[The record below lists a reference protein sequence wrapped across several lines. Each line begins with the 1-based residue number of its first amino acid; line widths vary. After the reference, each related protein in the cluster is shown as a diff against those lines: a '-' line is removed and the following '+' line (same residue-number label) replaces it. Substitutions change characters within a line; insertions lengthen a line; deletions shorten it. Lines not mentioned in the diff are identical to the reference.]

1 MVSGYYELCDLTRI
15 VPTSNKDICMAVPG
29 MVQKLNAQMNLEFSA
44 SNHYLRLSEGCS
56 EHRLNGT
63 ATFLRSRAQSSVTQ
77 MMRVFDYMKKSGAYP
92 VVKAF
97 ETNEDKCATLE
108 DLFLKTIEGHD
119 QRASTLSE
127 LTEQAKVLH
136 DDNTLT
142 FLNAL
147 EEEQEQD
154 GILLKTILDE
164 VRSARKAG
172 LCIQQ
177 TDQHLLNIVTQQQ
190 H

>member
-1 MVSGYYELCDLTRI
+1 
-15 VPTSNKDICMAVPG
+15 MAVLG
-29 MVQKLNAQMNLEFSA
+29 MVQKLNAQMNLEFYA
-44 SNHYLRLSEGCS
+44 SNHYLRLSEWCS

-63 ATFLRSRAQSSVTQ
+63 ATFLRAQAQSSVTQ

-97 ETNEDKCATLE
+97 VAREDKCATLE
-108 DLFLKTIEGHD
+108 DLFIKTIEDHE
-119 QRASTLSE
+119 QRTSTLSE
-127 LTEQAKVLH
+127 LAQEAKVLQ
-136 DDNTLT
+136 DDSTLN

-164 VRSARKAG
+164 VRSSRKAG
-172 LCIQQ
+172 LCIHQ
-177 TDQHLLNIVTQQQ
+177 TDQHLLNVMTHQQ

>member
-1 MVSGYYELCDLTRI
+1 M
-15 VPTSNKDICMAVPG
+15 
-29 MVQKLNAQMNLEFSA
+29 
-44 SNHYLRLSEGCS
+44 
-56 EHRLNGT
+56 
-63 ATFLRSRAQSSVTQ
+63 
-77 MMRVFDYMKKSGAYP
+77 
-92 VVKAF
+92 
-97 ETNEDKCATLE
+97 
-108 DLFLKTIEGHD
+108 
-119 QRASTLSE
+119 
-127 LTEQAKVLH
+127 LH

>member
-1 MVSGYYELCDLTRI
+1 
-15 VPTSNKDICMAVPG
+15 MAVLG
-29 MVQKLNAQMNLEFSA
+29 MVQKLNAQMNLEFYA
-44 SNHYLRLSEGCS
+44 SNHYLRLSEWCS

-63 ATFLRSRAQSSVTQ
+63 ATFLRAQAQSSVTQ

-97 ETNEDKCATLE
+97 VAREDKCATLE
-108 DLFLKTIEGHD
+108 DLFIKTIEDHE
-119 QRASTLSE
+119 QRTSTLSE
-127 LTEQAKVLH
+127 LAQEAKVLQ
-136 DDNTLT
+136 DDSTLS

-164 VRSARKAG
+164 ARIQLRSA
-172 LCIQQ
+172 IP
-177 TDQHLLNIVTQQQ
+177 D
-190 H
+190 